1 MLLPA
6 HSGAGPWST
15 EATSSA
21 GDLALLKGAA
31 NADERAVFRNAQEP
45 FIHRKKSLPGL
56 KVEKCCKCASLRTK
70 LWNTHLQGCVPEK
83 PARRGVKASAFSLQ
97 TG

>member
-6 HSGAGPWST
+6 HSGAGPCST

-31 NADERAVFRNAQEP
+31 NADERAVFRMRRSPLFTA
-45 FIHRKKSLPGL
+45 RSLFR
-56 KVEKCCKCASLRTK
+56 A
-70 LWNTHLQGCVPEK
+70 
-83 PARRGVKASAFSLQ
+83 
-97 TG
+97 